1 MRVKLEFIDNESLT
15 VEEVVAQAHRNYGK
29 AVKIETAPITSIA
42 YDHIYHGLQQL
53 ITHQQIS
60 LMHDKGANYQVDL
73 KKLRSD
79 VLYKIEEII
88 DQVIVD
94 NEDKVS

>member
-1 MRVKLEFIDNESLT
+1 MRVKIEFIDNESLT
-15 VEEVVAQAHRNYGK
+15 VEEVVAQAQHNYGRL
-29 AVKIETAPITSIA
+29 VKVETAPITSIA

-53 ITHQQIS
+53 ITHQQVS
-60 LMHDKGANYQVDL
+60 LIHDKSGNYQTDL
-73 KKLRSD
+73 KRLRSD
-79 VLYKIEEII
+79 VLYKVEEII